1 MKCGVMNSAVGLLYV
16 IGMLGFGMERMHAM
30 TYKGVLET
38 LPPNMKFRDF
48 VPNDTDHTCQGDKHT
63 TPFNQQVR
71 GVNLGGW
78 LVLEPWI
85 TPSIFYQ
92 FLSTQ
97 KKYGDQAKDKTG
109 MDQYT
114 FCKALG
120 PEEGNRQLRIH
131 WREWVKEED
140 IKKLASFGIN
150 SVRIPIGDWMFKPYG
165 PYVGCTDGAT
175 EELDRVLDLCQKY
188 GLSVLLDIHAQKGS
202 QNGFDNSG
210 QSARLEWTS
219 IASSLPIGQTT
230 FEHWPIREA
239 SWVGTF
245 NRSNKTYSEINYDNI
260 NHSLDVIRAIVQ
272 KYKDHHAILGI
283 EPVNEPWE
291 LTPIDL
297 LKQFYWDG
305 YKITKSIAPDWK
317 YVMHDSFRFV
327 KEQWGGFMK
336 GCPDIAMDTHIY
348 QAWMNPGSPADYFS
362 NACQQKYGIS
372 TMEENAMPIIVGEWS
387 LAGDNCAM
395 WLNGFNDNL
404 PGFPKVQCK
413 MIDCPASYLPHNS
426 LAVDLSPEEGLP
438 KDQIIPG
445 LPLDATQPLQGPY
458 GTGTSGPSFGQC
470 PVTNHE
476 FLIHLERRQEAQMK
490 NLTGTSI
497 NGGFANKFKGLSV
510 EELENQ
516 FTAELTLKKL
526 NGWSTGHGWY
536 FWNFKN
542 EMDAKWD
549 FIRAVENG
557 WIPMNVM
564 DQNDKILNACEAE
577 DKGEFVCMAKRG
589 VASSDLEGSYKWAC
603 GADPKMDCASI
614 NATYPTLLQRCDAAF
629 DKYWHLHRAEGATC
643 DFGGAGTLKMINKPK
658 SPSDAPAANPLALEA
673 ESASSSHL
681 VSLGLLAVVGT
692 AMFAG
697 YHRVVVQRKRKAY
710 MALKP

>member
-1 MKCGVMNSAVGLLYV
+1 MKVPCVVVNLIAMVVGLTSTMNLV
-16 IGMLGFGMERMHAM
+16 RSDIGVPE
-30 TYKGVLET
+30 E
-38 LPPNMKFRDF
+38 LPANMQFRDF
-48 VPNDTDHTCQGDKHT
+48 VPNDTALTCKGDKHT

-85 TPSIFYQ
+85 TPSIFFQ
-92 FLSTQ
+92 FLSAQ
-97 KKYGDQAKDKTG
+97 KKYGDKAKDKTG
-109 MDQYT
+109 MDMYS
-114 FCKALG
+114 FCRALG

-150 SVRIPIGDWMFKPYG
+150 SVRIPVGDWMFKPYG
-165 PYVGCTDGAT
+165 PYAQCTDGSV
-175 EELDRVLDLCQKY
+175 EELDRVMDLCEKY
-188 GLSVLLDIHAQKGS
+188 NLTVLIDVHGQKGS

-210 QSARLEWTS
+210 QSAKVTWTS

-230 FEHWPIREA
+230 FEHWPIRTA

-245 NRSNKTYSEINYDNI
+245 NRTNKTYSEINYDNI
-260 NHSLDVIRAIVQ
+260 NHSLDVIRSIVQ
-272 KYKDHHAILGI
+272 RYKDHKAVLGI

-297 LKQFYWDG
+297 LKKFYWDG

-327 KEQWGGFMK
+327 KEQWGGFMS
-336 GCPDIAMDTHIY
+336 GCPDIAIDTHIY
-348 QAWMNPGSPADYFS
+348 QAWMNPSSPADYYS

-372 TMEENAMPIIVGEWS
+372 TMEENAMPVIIGEWS

-404 PGFPKVQCK
+404 PGFPKVPCK

-426 LAVDLSPEEGLP
+426 IDVEYSPEQGLP
-438 KDQIIPG
+438 EDQTIPG
-445 LPLDATQPLQGPY
+445 IPLDATAPLQGPY

-476 FLIHLERRQEAQMK
+476 FLIGLERRQDTQQSS
-490 NLTGTSI
+490 GTTKRVGMFNSPEY
-497 NGGFANKFKGLSV
+497 KGMSDA
-510 EELENQ
+510 EIGER
-516 FTAELTLKKL
+516 FTAELALKKL

-542 EMDAKWD
+542 EMDPTWD
-549 FIRAVENG
+549 FIKAVEYG
-557 WIPMNVM
+557 WIPKDVM
-564 DQNDKILNACEAE
+564 KQNDKILNACEKE
-577 DKGEFVCMAKRG
+577 DKGEFICTAKRG
-589 VASSDLEGSYKWAC
+589 VHVADLEGSYKWAC
-603 GADPKMDCASI
+603 GADPKMNCAEI
-614 NATYPTLLQRCDAAF
+614 NATYSNILERCDAAF
-629 DKYWHLHRAEGATC
+629 DKYWHLHRSEGATC
-643 DFGGAGTLKMINKPK
+643 DFGGAGTLKMVNKK
-658 SPSDAPAANPLALEA
+658 EGDIPSVQQAQLETVA
-673 ESASSSHL
+673 QSSSSFSPLNFTL
-681 VSLGLLAVVGT
+681 VLAVVGT
-692 AMFAG
+692 AMVATFQ
-697 YHRVVVQRKRKAY
+697 RVTKAKKRKAY
-710 MALKP
+710 AILQ